1 MKALPPTMNNAS
13 LWCHFFVCLFYKN
26 TMSFNAFF
34 GQCLHNRW
42 IRYFNIIIH
51 FVQDNLPPKIVS
63 KHSMENF
70 YSKGKYALC
79 PGTKKGQ
86 FSWFYTFSLKLR
98 QVYDHA
104 MHVLFNN
111 ALKECI

>member
-1 MKALPPTMNNAS
+1 
-13 LWCHFFVCLFYKN
+13 
-26 TMSFNAFF
+26 
-34 GQCLHNRW
+34 
-42 IRYFNIIIH
+42 
-51 FVQDNLPPKIVS
+51 
-63 KHSMENF
+63 MENV